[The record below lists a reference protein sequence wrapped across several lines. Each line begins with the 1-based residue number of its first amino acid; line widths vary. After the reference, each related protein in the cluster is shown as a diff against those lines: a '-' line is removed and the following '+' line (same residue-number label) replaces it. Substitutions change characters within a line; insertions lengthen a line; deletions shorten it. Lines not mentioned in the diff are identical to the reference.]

1 MDFMKILTVVLLVCF
16 FALMIG
22 VGVYSRRRATDVNGF
37 VLGGRS
43 VGPWLTA
50 FAFGTSYFSAVIFV
64 GYAGQFGWNFGLS
77 STWAGLGNAFIGSL
91 LAWNI
96 LGRRTRVMTQH
107 FDAKTMPDFFG
118 KRFGSK
124 TLKIVASIIVFIFL
138 IPYTASLYNGL
149 SSLFGLV
156 FEIPYWVVILV
167 MAVLTGVYVI
177 FGGYMATAINDF
189 IQGIIMLFGITAVIV
204 SVLVQNGGLV
214 EAMKS
219 LSTIEGDAGWA
230 GAYSSFL
237 GPDPLALLFV
247 VILTSL
253 GTWGLPQM
261 VGKFYAIKSEKDIHK
276 GTVISTFF
284 AIVVAG
290 GCYFLGGFGRL
301 YADAG
306 VVYNATTGKPLFDTI
321 VPAMLATL
329 PDIVIAIVIV
339 LVLSASMSTLSSL
352 VLTSSST
359 FTLDVIK
366 LAFKKGLTDKQQVFI
381 MRLFIVFFIAISA
394 VIAVI
399 KDSHPSVTF
408 IAQMMGVSWGALA
421 GAFLAPFLYSLYSK
435 KVTKA
440 SAAVCFAWGC
450 GIAIF
455 QMVVTLAKLPVAD
468 FGPFFG
474 YIFKSSI
481 NSGVVAMVGGL
492 VIVPIVSLFTK
503 KPDEKVI
510 AEAFHSYDKT
520 IVVKAKDSLGDD
532 EEEVKSAK

>member
-1 MDFMKILTVVLLVCF
+1 MKILLTILLLVCF
-16 FALMIG
+16 FATMIG
-22 VGVYSRRRATDVNGF
+22 VGIYTRKKATDVNGF

-107 FDAKTMPDFFG
+107 YDAKTMPDFFG
-118 KRFGSK
+118 KRFDSK
-124 TLKIVASIIVFIFL
+124 ALKIAASIIVFIFL

-156 FEIPYWVVILV
+156 FEIPYWVVIAV
-167 MAVLTGVYVI
+167 MAVLTGIYVI
-177 FGGYMATAINDF
+177 FGGYMATV
-189 IQGIIMLFGITAVIV
+189 M
-204 SVLVQNGGLV
+204 QNGGLV
-214 EAMKS
+214 ESMKS
-219 LSTIEGDAGWA
+219 LSQVSGDAGWN
-230 GAYSSFL
+230 GAYASFL

-247 VILTSL
+247 VVLTSL

-261 VGKFYAIKSEKDIHK
+261 VGKFYAIKSENDIHK
-276 GTVISTFF
+276 GTVISTVF
-284 AIVVAG
+284 AIIVAG

-301 YADAG
+301 YADNPN
-306 VVYNATTGKPLFDTI
+306 VIYNEATGKPLFDTI
-321 VPAMLATL
+321 VPAMLSTL
-329 PDIVIAIVIV
+329 PDIIISIVIV

-366 LAFKKGLTDKQQVFI
+366 PLSKKGMDDKKQVFI

-399 KDSHPSVTF
+399 KDSHPSITF

-435 KVTKA
+435 KITKA
-440 SAAVCFAWGC
+440 SVAVCYVWGC
-450 GIAIF
+450 SIAVF
-455 QMVVTLAKLPVAD
+455 QMIISLAKISVAGW
-468 FGPFFG
+468 GPIFG

-492 VIVPIVSLFTK
+492 LIVPLVSLFTK
-503 KPDEKVI
+503 KPDENIVKD
-510 AEAFHSYDKT
+510 AFSSYDRT
-520 IVVKAKDSLGDD
+520 ITVKVSESLGDD
-532 EEEVKSAK
+532 EEEKESEEK